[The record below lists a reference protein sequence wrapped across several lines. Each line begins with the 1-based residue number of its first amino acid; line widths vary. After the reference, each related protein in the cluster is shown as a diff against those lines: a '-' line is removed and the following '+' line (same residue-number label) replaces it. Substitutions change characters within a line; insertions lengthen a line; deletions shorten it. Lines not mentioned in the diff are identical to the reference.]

1 MHSDADKKVSRR
13 GFLNAGLVAAGGAA
27 GWLAGC
33 DQAQPPAPT
42 NRQPLGKRFTYDV
55 SEYEKVEPGQLLF
68 AAAGQ
73 IPTGLQA
80 ASCLAVGAD
89 DALYVGGDQVI
100 KIFEKDGRPRSALA
114 LPEPPQALALDK
126 DRVLVA
132 FKDHFAIFDGAGQTL
147 LKGEALG
154 PRAHLTA
161 IAATGEVL
169 FVADAGNR
177 EVVRFDAAG
186 KVLGRFG
193 KLGSKDG
200 NPGFVVPSPYFHLM
214 IGSDGLLWVA
224 NPGRHQ
230 IQAHTLEGRFE
241 LGWGQPAMCVEGFCG
256 CCNPSF
262 FARLPDDRFITSER
276 GLVRIKVY
284 DAKGKFLGLVAGH
297 SQLAQNDQNLPVY
310 RVACDSAGR
319 VLALD
324 PITGVIRIFVPKAD
338 EPQKTPA
345 QQK

>member
-1 MHSDADKKVSRR
+1 MSQPQSAQVSRR

-27 GWLAGC
+27 GWVAGC
-33 DQAQPPAPT
+33 DKAPQPPAP
-42 NRQPLGKRFTYDV
+42 RGRKPLDKRFTYDV
-55 SEYEKVEPGQLLF
+55 SEYEKVEPGQLLYNE
-68 AAAGQ
+68 AGQ
-73 IPTGLQA
+73 MPTGLQV

-89 DALYVGGDQVI
+89 DALYVGGDQAI
-100 KIFEKDGRPRSALA
+100 KIFGKDGQPRSAIA
-114 LPEPPQALALDK
+114 LPEPPQAVALDK

-132 FKDHFAIFDGAGQTL
+132 FKDHFEAFDAVGKPL

-154 PRAHLTA
+154 PKAHLTA
-161 IAATGEVL
+161 VAGNGELV

-186 KVLGRFG
+186 KVAGRFG
-193 KLGSKDG
+193 KLGNKDG

-214 IGSDGLLWVA
+214 LGSDGLLWVA

-262 FARLPDDRFITSER
+262 FARLPDGRFVTSEK

-297 SQLAQNDQNLPVY
+297 TQLAKSEQNLPVY

-324 PITGVIRIFVPKAD
+324 PTTGVIRIFVPKTED
-338 EPQKTPA
+338 TKGRP
-345 QQK
+345 

>member
-1 MHSDADKKVSRR
+1 MTKQQPVRVSRR

-27 GWLAGC
+27 GWLSGC

-42 NRQPLGKRFTYDV
+42 DRKPLDKRFSYDV

-68 AAAGQ
+68 AEVGQ

-80 ASCLAVGAD
+80 ASCLAL
-89 DALYVGGDQVI
+89 DAEDVLYVGGDQVI
-100 KIFEKDGRPRSALA
+100 KLFEKDGKPRSAIA
-114 LPEPPQALALDK
+114 LSEPPQAIAAEK
-126 DRVLVA
+126 GRVLVA
-132 FKDHFAIFDGAGQTL
+132 FKDHFEVFDVAGKPL

-154 PRAHLTA
+154 SKAHLTA
-161 IAATGEVL
+161 IAATGDVV

-193 KLGSKDG
+193 KIGSKDG
-200 NPGFVVPSPYFHLM
+200 TPGFVVPSPYFHLM

-230 IQAHTLEGRFE
+230 VQAHTLEGRFE

-262 FARLPDDRFITSER
+262 FARLPDGRFVTSEK

-297 SQLAQNDQNLPVY
+297 SHLVKNNQNLPVY

-324 PITGVIRIFVPKAD
+324 PLTGTIRIFVPKT
-338 EPQKTPA
+338 ENTKP
-345 QQK
+345 